1 MDFNTTLAHYSRPM
15 NPYASFLG
23 ASDPIAVIETTP
35 RALAEVV
42 ATLSSERIEWRP
54 APGKWNAREI
64 LCHLADSEI
73 AFAFRLRQTLAEPHH
88 VIQPFDQEK
97 WAGTYG
103 GLTALGALNAFL
115 SFREW
120 NLALISTT
128 PAEAMSK
135 AVTHPERGE
144 MTFRVI
150 IETMAGHDINH
161 LLQLEKIAAGFQ
173 PA

>member
-1 MDFNTTLAHYSRPM
+1 M

-23 ASDPIAVIETTP
+23 GSDPIAVIETTS

-42 ATLSSERIEWRP
+42 ARLSPEQIEWRP

-88 VIQPFDQEK
+88 VIQPFDQEQ

-103 GLTALGALNAFL
+103 GLTARGALNAFS

-120 NLALISTT
+120 DLALISTM
-128 PAEAMSK
+128 PAGAMNK
-135 AVTHPERGE
+135 VVTHPERGE

-150 IETMAGHDINH
+150 VETMAGHDINH
-161 LLQLEKIAAGFQ
+161 LLQLEKIAAGFHGS
-173 PA
+173 

>member
-1 MDFNTTLAHYSRPM
+1 M

-23 ASDPIAVIETTP
+23 GRDPFAVIARTP
-35 RALAEVV
+35 G
-42 ATLSSERIEWRP
+42 TLSEITAALSASGLEWRP
-54 APGKWNAREI
+54 APGKLNAREI

-103 GLTALGALNAFL
+103 ALSARSALNAFSSL
-115 SFREW
+115 REW
-120 NLALISTT
+120 DVALISTT
-128 PAEAMSK
+128 PADAMETS
-135 AVTHPERGE
+135 VTHPERGV

-150 IETMAGHDINH
+150 VETMAGHDLNH
-161 LLQLEKIAAGFQ
+161 VQQLERIAATFR
-173 PA
+173 